1 MSDALHKKRK
11 HQSVLYISHDFQLY
25 LGNLSLTDNEPSSP
39 PQIFATS
46 IDGCLDI
53 RLPAGE
59 EHSVHSMFCH
69 HGVKRSLSLDGLYAY
84 LILEPGNP
92 YGHILQNRMASLADN
107 LYTNID
113 EINAFQSVFETV
125 LLQKP
130 PITEV
135 KQYLD
140 ELIINEQHRF
150 YVDNMVDKRVLS
162 IMHII
167 KQDPIKTFTVEEL
180 AQTVH
185 LSPSRL
191 MGLFKRETGMTVGQY
206 NSLRKLIYA
215 YYLIAKGQ
223 NLSQAAK
230 TAGFYDDSHLAKTSK
245 KFLGILPS
253 TLFSGDI
260 STELI
265 GTIDF

>member
-11 HQSVLYISHDFQLY
+11 YRSVLYISHDFQLY
-25 LGNLSLTDNEPSSP
+25 LGSLNLTDNEPSSP
-39 PQIFATS
+39 PQVFATS
-46 IDGCLDI
+46 IEGGLNM

-59 EHSVHSMFCH
+59 AHNVHSMFCH
-69 HGVKRSLSLDGLYAY
+69 HGVKRSLTLDGFYAY

-92 YGHILQNRMASLADN
+92 YGHILQNRMTPLAND
-107 LYTNID
+107 LYVNID
-113 EINAFQSVFETV
+113 EINAFQSVFKTV

-130 PITEV
+130 PIAEV

-162 IMHII
+162 IMNVI
-167 KQDPIKTFTVEEL
+167 KQDPIRTFTVEEL
-180 AQTVH
+180 AQTIH

-191 MGLFKRETGMTVGQY
+191 MGLFKGETGMTIGQY
-206 NSLRKLIYA
+206 NALRKLIYA

-245 KFLGILPS
+245 KFIGILPS
-253 TLFSGDI
+253 TLFSADT